1 MNIFIYLLIIT
12 ILFIIYIEYNVGGI
26 LIRSNSSGGKS
37 INIRS
42 MLNFMIHPLYN
53 KLLWNFKSLDI
64 NYPFIILISIIIYK
78 FDFFKNI
85 FSLSYGFY

>member
-1 MNIFIYLLIIT
+1 MKLFFYLLIIT
-12 ILFIIYIEYNVGGI
+12 ILFIIYVEYSVGGI

-37 INIRS
+37 FNFS
-42 MLNFMIHPLYN
+42 SLLNFMLHPLYN

-78 FDFFKNI
+78 FDFLKNI
-85 FSLSYGFY
+85 FS

>member
-64 NYPFIILISIIIYK
+64 NYPFILFISIFIYK
-78 FDFFKNI
+78 FEFFKNI
-85 FSLSYGFY
+85 FP

>member
-12 ILFIIYIEYNVGGI
+12 ILFIIYVEYNVGGI

-64 NYPFIILISIIIYK
+64 NYPFILFISIFIYK
-78 FDFFKNI
+78 FEFFKII
-85 FSLSYGFY
+85 FA

>member
-1 MNIFIYLLIIT
+1 MKFFFYLFMIT
-12 ILFIIYIEYNVGGI
+12 ILFIIYIEYSVGGI
-26 LIRSNSSGGKS
+26 LIRSNSSGNKS
-37 INIRS
+37 FNFRS
-42 MLNFMIHPLYN
+42 LLNFMLHPLYN

-85 FSLSYGFY
+85 FS

>member
-64 NYPFIILISIIIYK
+64 NYLFILFISIFIYK

-85 FSLSYGFY
+85 FP

>member
-37 INIRS
+37 INIIS
-42 MLNFMIHPLYN
+42 MLNFIIHPLYN

-64 NYPFIILISIIIYK
+64 NYPFILLISIFIYINL
-78 FDFFKNI
+78 NI
-85 FSLSYGFY
+85 FS

>member
-1 MNIFIYLLIIT
+1 MNIFSFLLMIT

-37 INIRS
+37 FNFKS

-64 NYPFIILISIIIYK
+64 NYPFIILISIFIYK
-78 FDFFKNI
+78 FDFFIRI
-85 FSLSYGFY
+85 FS

>member
-1 MNIFIYLLIIT
+1 MKFFFYLLIIT
-12 ILFIIYIEYNVGGI
+12 ILFIIYVEYSVGGI
-26 LIRSNSSGGKS
+26 LIRSNSSGSKS
-37 INIRS
+37 FNFKS

-64 NYPFIILISIIIYK
+64 NYPFIILISIIFYK

-85 FSLSYGFY
+85 FS

>member
-1 MNIFIYLLIIT
+1 MNLFIFLLMIT
-12 ILFIIYIEYNVGGI
+12 ILFIIYTEYSVGGI

-37 INIRS
+37 FNFKS

-78 FDFFKNI
+78 FDFLKNI
-85 FSLSYGFY
+85 FS

>member
-1 MNIFIYLLIIT
+1 MKFFLYLLIIT
-12 ILFIIYIEYNVGGI
+12 ILFIIYVEYSVGGI

-37 INIRS
+37 FNLKS
-42 MLNFMIHPLYN
+42 LFNFMLHPLYN

-78 FDFFKNI
+78 FDFLKNI
-85 FSLSYGFY
+85 FS

>member
-12 ILFIIYIEYNVGGI
+12 ILFIIYVEYNVGGI

-64 NYPFIILISIIIYK
+64 NYPFILFISIFIYK

-85 FSLSYGFY
+85 FP

>member
-85 FSLSYGFY
+85 FS

>member
-1 MNIFIYLLIIT
+1 MKFFLYLLMIT
-12 ILFIIYIEYNVGGI
+12 ILFIIYIEYSVGGI

-37 INIRS
+37 FNFKS
-42 MLNFMIHPLYN
+42 LLNFMVHPLYN

-64 NYPFIILISIIIYK
+64 NYPFIISISIIIYK

-85 FSLSYGFY
+85 FS